1 MLKIL
6 SILGLFLI
14 YYVYGV
20 SQVEP
25 EKGTIL
31 IKGTSNMK
39 LVFTEGTPMVL
50 GLGGGYFVSDNIC
63 VGADIVFGLYDG
75 ETVLA
80 GAPFGRYY
88 FLQKYFGGLSIIK
101 PSLLIGGFPDDEEN
115 YLLSLEAGYIF
126 SLNDNVSIEPIIKFP
141 VAKNSGLLLD
151 LTISVYLTN

>member
-1 MLKIL
+1 MLKNL
-6 SILGLFLI
+6 SISVLFFIFIVSGL
-14 YYVYGV
+14 

-63 VGADIVFGLYDG
+63 IGADIVFGLYDG
-75 ETVLA
+75 ETEIA

-88 FLQKYFGGLSIIK
+88 FLEKYFGGLSFTK
-101 PSLLIGGFPDDEEN
+101 PSLLIGGFPDDEED

-126 SLNDNVSIEPIIKFP
+126 SLNDNVSIEPTIKFP